1 MQSPLAKEHLKIA
14 LKTITLGLSDISN
27 IKKENIKVS
36 KDDPRLNIVRN
47 NVINGVRHYPKKLY
61 KILSKN
67 DFGKNQRIN
76 AGIFNKKT
84 NFIISET
91 DSLIALKNPN
101 CELELID
108 LKKIKDQR
116 KFKDYFLIY
125 PIPIF
130 ILKDYFNNEIELR
143 SYINEEKPNFN
154 TVKLTFKLGYKI
166 GTFLRY
172 EREVIEFS
180 RILRNQKNSVKE
192 RMDKVKELL
201 NDQKK
206 PELKEL
212 YKTLRSNLD
221 TSEDKIEN
229 NFNELVYIATFL
241 NVKLNEFTRDKIILN
256 KDLILSSNLN
266 LLLGFLYGFFSNK
279 VMIKDINLYNL
290 IIIFN
295 LFGASYSVRK
305 IYPDGIEEFK
315 KQFSQGSFVNNF
327 RDKNDYSINHIRF
340 KLPPIFKN
348 YLNNLIVK
356 EEILINNYNETL
368 FRLLNSNKDHRI
380 SKLEFEE
387 MLKNIKDKCIS
398 EDEIDLGNDINLTK
412 NLSIM
417 KLRLFRKE
425 KYFVRNNKNGRNG
438 KLNEDENSIKLETYI
453 PSKNNFLQKIIDFEY
468 SDYSEDSEN
477 LEDLKL
483 IKDDSKDNSKLN
495 LIKLI
500 NIGYIELINFEDLI
514 FNEVSDQEE
523 IAAYDFITEARDDA
537 TNYMFPGTPLLKN
550 SDGDIINVIA
560 LWTKDAAEEAD
571 EKFGIKSKKT
581 TISPLTGDP
590 YMWIGID
597 SILGLYNFTN

>member
-1 MQSPLAKEHLKIA
+1 VKTKGNAYGHL
-14 LKTITLGLSDISN
+14 
-27 IKKENIKVS
+27 
-36 KDDPRLNIVRN
+36 
-47 NVINGVRHYPKKLY
+47 
-61 KILSKN
+61 ILRG
-67 DFGKNQRIN
+67 GKNGPNYDEASIKN
-76 AGIFNKKT
+76 A
-84 NFIISET
+84 
-91 DSLIALKNPN
+91 
-101 CELELID
+101 
-108 LKKIKDQR
+108 
-116 KFKDYFLIY
+116 
-125 PIPIF
+125 
-130 ILKDYFNNEIELR
+130 
-143 SYINEEKPNFN
+143 
-154 TVKLTFKLGYKI
+154 V
-166 GTFLRY
+166 
-172 EREVIEFS
+172 
-180 RILRNQKNSVKE
+180 
-192 RMDKVKELL
+192 ELL
-201 NDQKK
+201 NK
-206 PELKEL
+206 
-212 YKTLRSNLD
+212 N
-221 TSEDKIEN
+221 
-229 NFNELVYIATFL
+229 
-241 NVKLNEFTRDKIILN
+241 
-256 KDLILSSNLN
+256 NLN
-266 LLLGFLYGFFSNK
+266 
-279 VMIKDINLYNL
+279 
-290 IIIFN
+290 
-295 LFGASYSVRK
+295 
-305 IYPDGIEEFK
+305 
-315 KQFSQGSFVNNF
+315 SQ
-327 RDKNDYSINHIRF
+327 
-340 KLPPIFKN
+340 
-348 YLNNLIVK
+348 LIVDCSHG
-356 EEILINNYNETL
+356 
-368 FRLLNSNKDHRI
+368 NSNKDHRI